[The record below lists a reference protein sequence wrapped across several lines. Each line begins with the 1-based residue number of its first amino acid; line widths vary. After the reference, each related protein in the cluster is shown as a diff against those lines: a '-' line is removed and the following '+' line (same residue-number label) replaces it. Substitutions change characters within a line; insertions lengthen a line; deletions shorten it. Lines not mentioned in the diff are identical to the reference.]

1 MEGRGPGLW
10 REVIVTGIQWE
21 TIEGVKGDSEIRIDV
36 ELEGSTQEAGHV
48 GDGVAVGDLDELETC
63 C

>member
-1 MEGRGPGLW
+1 MREGS
-10 REVIVTGIQWE
+10 QWE

-36 ELEGSTQEAGHV
+36 ELEEAGLV